1 MAFIQQPA
9 YILMIL
15 LALVALAEKL
25 SHRKYFTFLGPALLV
40 IIMAALLANVGL
52 IPTAGNAPDLYF
64 GIFEYAAPLGIF
76 FLLLQVRLADLR
88 FAGLPMLLM
97 FVVASAGTLAGCF
110 LTWYVLK
117 PGEHG
122 VDLPNAVTG
131 MYAST
136 YIGGSVNFNAVALH
150 YGVSRNGALFALLNA
165 VDNIV
170 GTFWLMLTMFLPL
183 VFQKWFP
190 RKQRKTKHVNS
201 AANADVRDNMFGGR
215 EQINLQDCAVLI
227 ALGFGTLW
235 ISNLVSGWI
244 PQIPAILVL
253 TSIALIL
260 AQVKKIQSLQGAHL
274 FGFLLIMLFLAV
286 IGAFCDFSV
295 LAHSGSLV
303 WFLLLWVG
311 VMVLIHGI
319 FTFGIGAL
327 MKMDWDIVSVA
338 SNAVIGGA
346 ASAPVCANSIGRPDL
361 QLPGLLAGTLGS
373 AVGTYIGILVAEIL
387 K

>member
-1 MAFIQQPA
+1 MQQPA
-9 YILMIL
+9 FILMIL
-15 LALVALAEKL
+15 LALVAFAEKL
-25 SHRKYFTFLGPALLV
+25 SRIKIFSFLGPALLV
-40 IIMAALLANVGL
+40 IIMAAILANTGL
-52 IPTAGNAPDLYF
+52 IPSAGNAPDLYF
-64 GIFEYAAPLGIF
+64 QIFEYAAPLGIF
-76 FLLLQVRLADLR
+76 FLLLQVRLTDLR

-97 FVVASAGTLAGCF
+97 FVIASIGTLAGCF

-117 PGEHG
+117 PGENG
-122 VDLPNAVTG
+122 VDLPYAVTG

-150 YGVSRNGALFALLNA
+150 YGVSRNGTLFALLNA

-170 GTFWLMLTMFLPL
+170 GTIWLMLTMFLPL

-190 RKQRKTKHVNS
+190 RKQFKTKQANS
-201 AANADVRDNMFGGR
+201 MLNADVRDKMFGGR
-215 EQINLQDCAVLI
+215 EQIDLEDSAILI

-235 ISNLVSGWI
+235 VSNLISSRI
-244 PQIPAILVL
+244 PQLPSILVL

-260 AQVKKIQSLQGAHL
+260 AQVKKIQSLQGARL

-295 LAHSGSLV
+295 LTASGSPV

-311 VMVLIHGI
+311 LMVLIHGV
-319 FTFGIGAL
+319 FTFGVGAL
-327 MKMDWDIVSVA
+327 IKMDWDIIAVS